1 MVIRKA
7 LEKDAESI
15 VDININGWQET
26 YHIMEYF
33 QTNF

>member
-26 YHIMEYF
+26 YYGIFPNEF
-33 QTNF
+33 L